1 MALNYNKEIYK
12 KMKLVLDK
20 VDEMII
26 ENEKQTQTIEK
37 LEKMILS
44 LEKEKRTLILEIEK
58 LKNNN
63 NKN

>member
-1 MALNYNKEIYK
+1 ME
-12 KMKLVLDK
+12 LVLNK

-44 LEKEKRTLILEIEK
+44 LEKENRLLILVIEK